1 MRNVFYLSVRPF
13 VRSSVTTGQGH
24 ETINFGSGLCRHA
37 VSVCLSVRLSVVQ
50 VSVMF
55 VYSVETTKHIIKLLS
70 LSGIATAFSFS
81 VPNVMAVFQR
91 GPPMGASNEED
102 MKKSRFSTNI
112 SFYVGNDI
120 R

>member
-70 LSGIATAFSFS
+70 LSGIATAFSFFRTKRYGS
-81 VPNVMAVFQR
+81 IPTGTPNGGV
-91 GPPMGASNEED
+91 E
-102 MKKSRFSTNI
+102 
-112 SFYVGNDI
+112 
-120 R
+120 